1 MVAVVLGISVLGV
14 MLWGLIDK
22 KSLRKL
28 SISTRIGIFT
38 YLLALVA
45 FSIGEFLTGQN
56 EIKEIS
62 QIIGIV
68 LAIYTVFVL
77 FNRISKQ
84 IDKTQMGNLGCKF
97 WKAVIGASLFSI
109 LETVLFELFLTPD
122 IRNYSLIIVAGI
134 AGLFWIFAGATVI
147 VLLFKTLFPPKNEDE
162 D

>member
-1 MVAVVLGISVLGV
+1 
-14 MLWGLIDK
+14 
-22 KSLRKL
+22 
-28 SISTRIGIFT
+28 
-38 YLLALVA
+38 
-45 FSIGEFLTGQN
+45 
-56 EIKEIS
+56 
-62 QIIGIV
+62 
-68 LAIYTVFVL
+68 
-77 FNRISKQ
+77 
-84 IDKTQMGNLGCKF
+84 MGNLGCKF